1 MKGKGKNYKGKDS
14 VIVVAGEGDNDRKV
28 LWHLIRALRPD
39 AKIVNIKKKTALR
52 DADKELTPRVDEL
65 RRLAQAAS
73 IRSELAGFVV
83 HVDLDLVHEE
93 KYKEVRRRIS
103 TELRRHFS
111 CPSAVALAAWET
123 EAWLMQ
129 FPSAFAKVN
138 ASWVLKE
145 KYRGCDLSKVPKP
158 KERLKEHPWKPPYSE
173 SEAPSIIEKAFG
185 QDGKLIQPDG
195 RNHSYEEF
203 ITELAGW

>member
-1 MKGKGKNYKGKDS
+1 MKDKAKNYRGNKS
-14 VIVVAGEGDNDRKV
+14 VIVVAGEGNYDRQV
-28 LWHLIRALRPD
+28 IWHLIRAFRPD
-39 AKIVNIKKKTALR
+39 AKIVNIRDKTALR
-52 DADKELTPRVDEL
+52 EADKELTPRIDKL

-73 IRSELAGFVV
+73 VRSELAGIVV
-83 HVDLDLVHEE
+83 HVDLDDVN
-93 KYKEVRRRIS
+93 KDTYSEVRKRIS
-103 TELRRHFS
+103 TELRKTFS
-111 CPSAVALAAWET
+111 CPSAVALAAFET

-145 KYRGCDLSKVPKP
+145 KYRGCDLSKVDYP
-158 KERLKEHPWKPPYSE
+158 KERLKEHPWKPRYSE
-173 SEAPSIIEKAFG
+173 SEAPRIMEKAFD

-195 RNHSYEEF
+195 KNYSYEEF